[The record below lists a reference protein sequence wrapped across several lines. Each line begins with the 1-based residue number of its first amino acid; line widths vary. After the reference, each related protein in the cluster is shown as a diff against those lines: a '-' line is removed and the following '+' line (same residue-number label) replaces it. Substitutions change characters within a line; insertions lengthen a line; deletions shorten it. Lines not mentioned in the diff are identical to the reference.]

1 MSRERKTCEEMD
13 PSEYDAEAQTI
24 LENRDHAQENDESQN
39 GKSGVSVRVD
49 VRMPRLVDFQHA

>member
-1 MSRERKTCEEMD
+1 MD

-49 VRMPRLVDFQHA
+49 VRMPRLVDFQHT